1 MRFLVDECLPVRLAE
16 ALCACGH
23 DAVHVVERGLNGKP
37 DTDVMALAVDE
48 NRIMLS
54 ADTDFGELLASAS
67 SVAPSLI
74 LLRGF
79 GGRSDARIRVV
90 LDNLDQLDEYLRA
103 GAIAVISKSR
113 IRVRLLPI
121 EPPS

>member
-1 MRFLVDECLPVRLAE
+1 M
-16 ALCACGH
+16 
-23 DAVHVVERGLNGKP
+23 
-37 DTDVMALAVDE
+37 
-48 NRIMLS
+48 
-54 ADTDFGELLASAS
+54 
-67 SVAPSLI
+67 APSLI

>member
-1 MRFLVDECLPVRLAE
+1 MSMSYLFDSAREVLVDECLPVRLAE

-54 ADTDFGELLASAS
+54 ADTDFGA
-67 SVAPSLI
+67 
-74 LLRGF
+74 
-79 GGRSDARIRVV
+79 ARIC
-90 LDNLDQLDEYLRA
+90 E
-103 GAIAVISKSR
+103 
-113 IRVRLLPI
+113 
-121 EPPS
+121 